1 MALAALNQEIEQQ
14 LHNLSRTGS
23 WVDPKDILE
32 VVESVIAS
40 ISGDHASLNHRLHA
54 DIEALAN
61 YINTAKAE
69 ISEIK
74 ADRINS
80 EFLPEASDQLIAIVG
95 TTEQATND
103 IFEAVEL
110 IEELTEK
117 MTPETAERVSEAV
130 TRVYE
135 ACSFQ
140 DITGQRVSKVVTA
153 LQNVETKVHALLL
166 AFGEESGAEGREAA
180 PGTPDTPGTPET
192 SGTSVEGTSPAPS
205 DEDLMNGPQ
214 MPGEA
219 NSQDDID
226 ALLASFD

>member
-14 LHNLSRTGS
+14 LHDLSRTGRC
-23 WVDPKDILE
+23 VDPKDILE
-32 VVESVIAS
+32 VVESVFAS

-61 YINTAKAE
+61 YINAAKAE

-74 ADRINS
+74 ADKINK

-95 TTEQATND
+95 ATEQATND

-117 MTPETAERVSEAV
+117 MTPKTAERVTEAV

-153 LQNVETKVHALLL
+153 LQNVEAKVHALLQ
-166 AFGEESGAEGREAA
+166 AFGEESGAEGRETALGVPGAPGA
-180 PGTPDTPGTPET
+180 PGTSVDGATPA
-192 SGTSVEGTSPAPS
+192 SS
-205 DEDLMNGPQ
+205 DEELMTGPQ
-214 MPGEA
+214 IPGEA

>member
-14 LHNLSRTGS
+14 LHDLSRTGRC
-23 WVDPKDILE
+23 VDPKDILE
-32 VVESVIAS
+32 VVESVFAS

-61 YINTAKAE
+61 YINAAKAE

-74 ADRINS
+74 ADKINK

-95 TTEQATND
+95 ATEQATND

-117 MTPETAERVSEAV
+117 MAPKMAERVTEAV

-140 DITGQRVSKVVTA
+140 DITGQRVTKVVTA
-153 LQNVETKVHALLL
+153 LQNVEAKVHALLQ
-166 AFGEESGAEGREAA
+166 AFGEESGAEGRETASETPGA
-180 PGTPDTPGTPET
+180 PGAPGAGVDGATPA
-192 SGTSVEGTSPAPS
+192 SS
-205 DEDLMNGPQ
+205 DEDLMTGPQ
-214 MPGEA
+214 IPGEA

>member
-1 MALAALNQEIEQQ
+1 MALAALNQEIELQ
-14 LHNLSRTGS
+14 LHDLSRTGR
-23 WVDPKDILE
+23 WVDPKDVLE
-32 VVESVIAS
+32 VVESVFAS

-61 YINTAKAE
+61 YINAAKAE
-69 ISEIK
+69 IVEIE
-74 ADRINS
+74 ADKINR

-95 TTEQATND
+95 ATEQATHD

-117 MTPETAERVSEAV
+117 MTPETAERVTEAV

-153 LQNVETKVHALLL
+153 LQNVETKVHALLQ
-166 AFGEESGAEGREAA
+166 AFGEESGADGREAA
-180 PGTPDTPGTPET
+180 PETPEA
-192 SGTSVEGTSPAPS
+192 SVDGATTAPS
-205 DEDLMNGPQ
+205 DKDLMSGPQ
-214 MPGEA
+214 MPGEG

-226 ALLASFD
+226 ALLANFD

>member
-1 MALAALNQEIEQQ
+1 MALPALNQEIEQQ
-14 LHNLSRTGS
+14 LHDLSRTGS
-23 WVDPKDILE
+23 CVDPKDILE

-61 YINTAKAE
+61 YINAAKAE

-74 ADRINS
+74 ADKINT
-80 EFLPEASDQLIAIVG
+80 EFLPEASDQLSAIVG
-95 TTEQATND
+95 ATEQATND

-117 MTPETAERVSEAV
+117 MAPETAERVVEAV

-140 DITGQRVSKVVTA
+140 DITGQRVSKVVRA
-153 LQNVETKVHALLL
+153 LQNVEAKVHALLQ
-166 AFGEESGAEGREAA
+166 AFGEESGAGEQSGAEGREAA
-180 PGTPDTPGTPET
+180 LGTPET
-192 SGTSVEGTSPAPS
+192 SRTSVDGATPAPS

-214 MPGEA
+214 MPDEA
-219 NSQDDID
+219 ISQDDID
-226 ALLASFD
+226 ALLANFD